1 MSAKTNTLVQKIVD
15 YIGFSDAALTKA
27 AAVYS
32 AQEEQNEKI
41 ARLVPE
47 AVKACVEN
55 ERIEPH
61 QKEALAAALRD
72 PVRAMELVIKLA
84 SHRNAAEMSRLGT
97 PVGASATKTAGYDPS
112 KSLTSGYVGARDG
125 RLKQSDINLFTKLGL
140 NPPSE

>member
-1 MSAKTNTLVQKIVD
+1 MSKNNTLIQKIVD
-15 YIGFSDAALTKA
+15 YIGFSDAAMTKA
-27 AAVYS
+27 AATQ
-32 AQEEQNEKI
+32 AALNEQNEKV

-61 QKEALAAALRD
+61 QKEALASALQD
-72 PVRAMELVIKLA
+72 PVRTMELVIKLA
-84 SHRNAAEMSRLGT
+84 SHRNAAEVSRLGT
-97 PVGASATKTAGYDPS
+97 PVGQAKTAGYDPS
-112 KSLTSGYVGARDG
+112 RSLTSAYVGARDN